1 MAKVVEDAKEKVE
14 KVVETV
20 KEEVTTKKSTWL
32 NRIYSAAV
40 GAIVAVGAMF
50 GITQPKI
57 DAQKAKA
64 TQALEEIK
72 KGDIQAAQKTLQE
85 IAGQV
90 KKDVETVKEAGKNVT
105 VNDVVTTGAEGAKA
119 GAAKADAKTET
130 KTDAK
135 TDAAKTTTTPTVP
148 ATTETKK

>member
-1 MAKVVEDAKEKVE
+1 MAKVVDEAKEKVE
-14 KVVETV
+14 QVVETV
-20 KEEVTTKKSTWL
+20 KEEVTTKKGTWL
-32 NRIYSAAV
+32 NRVCSAVV
-40 GAIVAVGAMF
+40 GAVVAVGAMF

-64 TQALEEIK
+64 AQAIEQIK
-72 KGDIQAAQKTLQE
+72 KGDVNGATKTLQE

-90 KKDVETVKEAGKNVT
+90 KQDVETVKTAVKDADKGEVAKTAV
-105 VNDVVTTGAEGAKA
+105 DGAKA
-119 GAAKADAKTET
+119 GVAKAEAKTET

-135 TDAAKTTTTPTVP
+135 TDAAKTTTTP

>member
-1 MAKVVEDAKEKVE
+1 MAKEVKEKVE
-14 KVVETV
+14 EVVEKV
-20 KEEVTTKKSTWL
+20 KEEVTTKKGTWL
-32 NRIYSAAV
+32 NRVCSAVV
-40 GAIVAVGAMF
+40 GAVVAVGAMF

-64 TQALEEIK
+64 AQALEEIK
-72 KGDIQAAQKTLQE
+72 KGDIQGAQKTLQE

-105 VNDVVTTGAEGAKA
+105 VNDVVTAGAEGAKT

-130 KTDAK
+130 KTDTPK
-135 TDAAKTTTTPTVP
+135 TETP
-148 ATTETKK
+148 ATPAATETKK